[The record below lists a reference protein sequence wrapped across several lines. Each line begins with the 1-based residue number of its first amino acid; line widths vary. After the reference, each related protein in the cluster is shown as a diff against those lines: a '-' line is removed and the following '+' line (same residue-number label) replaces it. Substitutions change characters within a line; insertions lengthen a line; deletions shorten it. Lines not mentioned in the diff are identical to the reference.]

1 MKTNTRRLILSALFL
16 ALGYILPFFTGQI
29 PQIGTMLSPMH
40 LPVLLCGF
48 ICGPVWGAAVGL
60 ILPLWRSLTLGMP
73 QLFPMA
79 FCMTFELAV
88 YGLVSG
94 ALYRRVQH
102 TAGGIYAALI
112 PAMLAGRV
120 VWGVMRFICAGLD
133 PSKFGFAAFIAGA
146 VTNAV
151 PGIILQLV
159 LVPVIVPALVRT
171 GLAAGA

>member
-88 YGLVSG
+88 YGGVSG
-94 ALYRRVQH
+94 LLYRRTGH
-102 TAGGIYAALI
+102 TVGGVYASLI

-120 VWGVMRFICAGLD
+120 VWGIMRFMCAGLD

-151 PGIILQLV
+151 PGIVLQLI
-159 LVPVIVPALVRT
+159 LVPVIVSAVGRAGVTVR
-171 GLAAGA
+171 A